1 MSNGVASAADETLDW
16 TRTALSEL
24 GGHNVRIRTGE
35 AALLCIIKY
44 SHLARSSQT
53 VRNIQLGQ
61 VLVVAL
67 DESVP
72 VRRHDH
78 AKHLP
83 SGENASAG
91 GSRCRHDPIRAMLP
105 RCQLQGRR
113 VARQAHV

>member
-1 MSNGVASAADETLDW
+1 MGSPLRQTKRWTGLGQRFQNWAAAMWESGPA
-16 TRTALSEL
+16 RL
-24 GGHNVRIRTGE
+24 G
-35 AALLCIIKY
+35 LLCNIK
-44 SHLARSSQT
+44 SSGLAKSSQT

-61 VLVVAL
+61 VLVVAV
-67 DESVP
+67 DEFVP